1 MGRQKRKGESAIQD
15 EVLIEKA
22 KAGDEHAFRLLIEK
36 YKNLVFKAIYPV
48 LRHEKDAEDAAQEVF
63 LKIYYAL
70 PQYSAQGFK
79 AWITRISVNHAIDVK
94 RKKQRQNE
102 LILEPDDLPVLSSS
116 EESVVIPLLRKEQR
130 ELVKNRLHDMPAN
143 YREVIEAYYIAEKSY
158 KQIAIEQQLEVKTVE
173 MKLYRARNWMKKHWK
188 EDDF

>member
-1 MGRQKRKGESAIQD
+1 MQD

-79 AWITRISVNHAIDVK
+79 GWITRIAVNHAIDVK

-102 LILEPDDLPVLSSS
+102 LILEPDDLPALSSS

-188 EDDF
+188 EDDFK